1 MSSHQ
6 DWKPITLQKM
16 GGATVS
22 RVVAKPIHPE
32 QKKLATLELITDGV
46 APKVEKVS
54 AEDRKEITQLR
65 ILKKLTQEQL
75 NVRMNLAKDTIKR
88 IENGTYEKNKGLTNR
103 IKEFLSKTV

>member
-16 GGATVS
+16 GGATFS
-22 RVVAKPIHPE
+22 KVVARPIHPE

-54 AEDRKEITQLR
+54 SEDRKEITQLR

-103 IKEFLSKTV
+103 IKEFLSNTV